1 MKPRDAWADK
11 LRCIWRTL
19 PSGFSRATEVWFGR
33 EVGPS
38 RIGKYLQVVAE
49 RVFGVVVGEGFA
61 KVGVEFRPF
70 ELEIE
75 LLLLAKEGVHVDG
88 FGDDRRCRRL
98 ISGNPRND
106 GAAVGPPICCAKTGD
121 GALQ

>member
-88 FGDDRRCRRL
+88 FGDDRRFFCCY
-98 ISGNPRND
+98 GQAEGGVD
-106 GAAVGPPICCAKTGD
+106 VVVGHGGSLSEGIAWMVR
-121 GALQ
+121 